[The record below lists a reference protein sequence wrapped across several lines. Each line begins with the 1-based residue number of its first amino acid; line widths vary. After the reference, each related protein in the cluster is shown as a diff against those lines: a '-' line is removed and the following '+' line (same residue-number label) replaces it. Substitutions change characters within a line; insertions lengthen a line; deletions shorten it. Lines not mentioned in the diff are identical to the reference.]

1 MAFFSKLFGGG
12 ELGALRKAAIKGDA
26 DAQSEL
32 GSKYRFGEGV
42 QRDDYE
48 AFQWYAK
55 AAIQGHMFAQFY
67 LGIMYATG
75 QGIQKD
81 RNKAIALLQNAAAH
95 GIPNAEQALQEAI
108 SMRD

>member
-1 MAFFSKLFGGG
+1 MGFLGQIFGNRD
-12 ELGALRKAAIKGDA
+12 LSALKKAANQGDA

-42 QRDDYE
+42 KRDDYE

-67 LGIMYATG
+67 LGVMYATG

-81 RNKAIALLQNAAAH
+81 RNKAIVLLQNAVEH
-95 GIPNAEQALQEAI
+95 GIPNAEQALQQVIA
-108 SMRD
+108 MRE